1 MFDGQLAGAY
11 TFVMS
16 NSLPATAVTGSEQVA
31 EVVFPV
37 GPLTAEQFAEL
48 RDLGYPAELVR
59 GQIKLMNRPYPEHG
73 QICVTVAVLIA
84 DFVRKHKLGRVVGN
98 DSGVVTERQPD
109 SVRGPD
115 VAYYSYDRVPPG
127 RLKRRG
133 YLDVTPELAVEVKS
147 AFDRW
152 KDIDEKIDEYFKAGV
167 LLALVIDPDTD
178 SAQVRFPDKP
188 TVTYQ
193 RDDELEL
200 AEVLPGFR
208 VTVREFFE

>member
-1 MFDGQLAGAY
+1 
-11 TFVMS
+11 MS
-16 NSLPATAVTGSEQVA
+16 NSLPATAVTSLEQMA

-37 GPLTAEQFAEL
+37 GPLTAEQFAEPG
-48 RDLGYPAELVR
+48 DLGYPAELVR
-59 GQIKLMNRPYPEHG
+59 GQIKLMNQPYPEHG
-73 QICVTVAVLIA
+73 QICVAVAVLIA
-84 DFVRKHKLGRVVGN
+84 QFVRKHKLGRVIGN
-98 DSGVVTERQPD
+98 DSGVVTERRPD
-109 SVRGPD
+109 TVRGPD
-115 VAYYSYDRVPPG
+115 VAFYSYSRVPPG

-152 KDIDEKIDEYFKAGV
+152 KDIDEKVGEYFKAGV
-167 LLALVIDPDTD
+167 LLVLVIDPDTD

-188 TVTYQ
+188 TCVYG

-200 AEVLPGFR
+200 PEVLPGFR